1 MEVTIA
7 RLETLRARLAAYLTA
22 EASILKSQE
31 YMIGNGG
38 TARRN
43 RRAELESVQT
53 GIRECEAE
61 IARLESI
68 TARGRRV
75 IRLRPL

>member
-1 MEVTIA
+1 MTIA
-7 RLETLRARLAAYLTA
+7 RLDTLRSRLTAYLAA

-43 RRAELESVQT
+43 RCAELESVQA

-61 IARLESI
+61 IARLETI
-68 TARGRRV
+68 TSRGRRV